1 MAGADF
7 VIQSVLKWLFII
19 AAIANFHRLAVLP
32 ELADQMRMIGVYCFV
47 HPVIQKVPALKHV
60 EPEVYGLENDERK
73 A

>member
-1 MAGADF
+1 MAGVDF

-32 ELADQMRMIGVYCFV
+32 ELADQMGMIGVYCFV
-47 HPVIQKVPALKHV
+47 HPVIRKVPALKHV
-60 EPEVYGLENDERK
+60 EPEVYGFESYENK